1 MLSQQVFPADLQVA
15 FKWLDA
21 LAEGTLCQSCAGWCV
36 SDPNEFLLFHG
47 FIPGGAPHFENTS
60 SCSVAKQNLNQETP
74 AQKIAGMTP
83 SVILCGSCKPY
94 SNPRKFAASV

>member
-15 FKWLDA
+15 FKWPDA

-60 SCSVAKQNLNQETP
+60 SLFCRYTESESGDSGTKDRRNDTERDF
-74 AQKIAGMTP
+74 M
-83 SVILCGSCKPY
+83 
-94 SNPRKFAASV
+94 R